1 MSAGAGAQMLLLAS
15 TQPDARTGTG
25 PGTGGAQLPQA
36 PSAVVRP
43 LTLAGGVV
51 VVREQPGARA
61 LTLDEAVQ
69 IALKNNTQL
78 KVRAEQERFVRGEI
92 LSVENSL
99 LPSLR
104 AQAYT
109 QTQEINLAAMGFKPN
124 TVKIPGFTGTIPE
137 IVKVDTTSAQ
147 VTLSQQVFNAPAF
160 LLYRSAEKA
169 AEAANWSTLSERGGV
184 VLNVGGLYLRILADH
199 AGVVNAQAL
208 VKQDE
213 VVYEHAKAS
222 KEAGVGINLDVLRA
236 QVELQNEQQ
245 QLVRAINAEL
255 KDKIQLN
262 RVMGQPA
269 GQELT
274 LVDAVPDADF
284 DANSGEAAI
293 RSALEIAYVR
303 RKDLRGLESQLEVAE
318 VTRRALKYERLPVL
332 GVGGYY
338 GVLGETRGLYHG
350 VFTAEGK
357 LSIPVFQEATLR
369 GQKEVAQ
376 AEIMGLQNQISARK
390 SQIEADI
397 RSSLLDVQS
406 SAAQVKVAKNNV
418 VLATQALG
426 DATLRFTSGV
436 DDNLP
441 VVRAQATLE
450 GAEAQVIETQF
461 NYNYA
466 KLTLARNTGVVET
479 EYRTYLGR

>member
-1 MSAGAGAQMLLLAS
+1 MVLSASAGAQTFHLAG
-15 TQPDARTGTG
+15 TQAKLSEGVTTAR
-25 PGTGGAQLPQA
+25 LPQA

-43 LTLAGGVV
+43 LTLPGGMLVA
-51 VVREQPGARA
+51 REQPGAVA
-61 LTLDEAVQ
+61 LTLDEA
-69 IALKNNTQL
+69 IAVALRSNTQL
-78 KVRAEQERFVRGEI
+78 KVRGEQERFVRGEI

-99 LPSLR
+99 LPSLT

-109 QTQEINLAAMGFKPN
+109 QAQEINLAAMGFKPN
-124 TVKIPGFTGTIPE
+124 TVMIPGFTGVIPE
-137 IVKVDTTSAQ
+137 IVKVNTTSAQ
-147 VTLSQQVFNAPAF
+147 MTLSQQVFNAPAF
-160 LLYRSAEKA
+160 LLYKSAEKA
-169 AEAANWSTLSERGGV
+169 GEAANWATLSERGGV
-184 VLNVGGLYLRILADH
+184 VLNVGGLYLQALADH
-199 AGVVNAQAL
+199 AAVGNAQAL

-213 VVYEHAKAS
+213 VVYEHARAS

-245 QLVRAINAEL
+245 QLVRAINAEA

-262 RVMGQPA
+262 RAMGQPA

-274 LVDAVPDADF
+274 LVDAVPYNDF
-284 DANSGEAAI
+284 DADSGEAAI
-293 RSALEIAYVR
+293 KSALDIAYVR

-318 VTRRALKYERLPVL
+318 ATRRALKYERLPVL

-338 GVLGETRGLYHG
+338 GVLGETTGLYHG
-350 VFTAEGK
+350 VFVAQGK

-390 SQIEADI
+390 SQIEGEI

-406 SAAQVKVAKNNV
+406 AAAQVKVARSNV
-418 VLATQALG
+418 ELATQALS
-426 DATLRFTSGV
+426 DATMRFTSGV

-450 GAEAQVIETQF
+450 GAQAQVIQTQF

-479 EYRTYLGR
+479 EYRSYLGR